1 MLYMRKRNGSSMD
14 KVRKQHVSGV
24 ECMHER
30 NGKHVV
36 KAWGVLM
43 VDMRN
48 ESKESS
54 CWDMMM
60 SCVV

>member
-1 MLYMRKRNGSSMD
+1 MD

-24 ECMHER
+24 ECMHEQS
-30 NGKHVV
+30 GKHVV
-36 KAWGVLM
+36 KACSKTWDVLM

-54 CWDMMM
+54 C
-60 SCVV
+60 

>member
-1 MLYMRKRNGSSMD
+1 MD

-24 ECMHER
+24 ECMHEQ

-36 KAWGVLM
+36 KACSKCSKTWGVLM

-54 CWDMMM
+54 C
-60 SCVV
+60 